1 MTERELL
8 AGEWA
13 VLGVLRL
20 EPKHGYEIARA
31 LEQDGLPDVTRIEQN
46 LLYAYLKTLERRDL
60 IAGHEV
66 RVGAYPPRRV
76 FDLTAAGR
84 AEIDSWLR
92 KTVHR
97 LREVRLEFM
106 LKLYVL
112 HQLDTDAERALL
124 EGQIEV
130 VEAYVDRF
138 SARLA
143 VAPSHGF
150 ERLVLGSKV
159 SAAEATL
166 AWLRSYAS
174 ELGQVV
180 SSVDGPS
187 NGRRA
192 QPA

>member
-1 MTERELL
+1 MAERELL

-13 VLGVLRL
+13 VLGMLRL
-20 EPKHGYEIARA
+20 APQHGYEIARA
-31 LEQDGLPDVTRIEQN
+31 LDQDGLPDVTRVEQN
-46 LLYAYLKTLERRDL
+46 LLYAYLKTLEKREL

-76 FDLTAAGR
+76 FELTAAGR
-84 AEIDSWLR
+84 GEIDAWLR
-92 KTVHR
+92 RAVHR

-106 LKLYVL
+106 LKLYFL
-112 HQLDTDAERALL
+112 HQLDAEAERALL
-124 EGQIEV
+124 EEQIEV

-166 AWLRSYAS
+166 AWLQSYAR
-174 ELGQVV
+174 ELREAV
-180 SSVDGPS
+180 SSVPLT
-187 NGRRA
+187 REVV
-192 QPA
+192 P